1 MAQKR
6 EKRDAKL
13 WTFSNIVSNSLIMV
27 KKFCVYKYQRMIK
40 INQLQVWNQGW
51 PFNIAPSFIFKFSVQ
66 ELRHDYLNGLKLNLF
81 RRTKIDVLSDNA
93 SHPHFWVQQLYQR
106 RSWWKLWDK
115 RFLSRL
121 TFPFL
126 IAVEWR
132 FVLFISGAV
141 ITSLYN
147 NWLGCNM
154 SSMSKLYVKI

>member
-1 MAQKR
+1 MNV
-6 EKRDAKL
+6 
-13 WTFSNIVSNSLIMV
+13 SNIVSNSLIME
-27 KKFCVYKYQRMIK
+27 KKFCVYKYQRMIE

-115 RFLSRL
+115 RFLSRS
-121 TFPFL
+121 TFLFFV
-126 IAVEWR
+126 AVEWR
-132 FVLFISGAV
+132 FVLVISGAV
-141 ITSLYN
+141 ITSLHN

-154 SSMSKLYVKI
+154 SCMSKLYVKI